1 MYYQLKII
9 FFLNIYI
16 SLKINDTMQFL
27 NTLLRMLI
35 NNIII

>member
-9 FFLNIYI
+9 FFLNIHI